1 VRPQRLLLG
10 TEGDGNYAVL
20 MTEAIGFIGLGIM
33 GSGMVG
39 NLVAKGYTV
48 RIWNRT
54 TSKAKSLAASLDVEY
69 APTLQDL
76 CRSST
81 VLMLCVTNTNDVRQI
96 LFGDGGAISALQPG
110 SLVIDCS
117 TIAPKET
124 ESIAARLYEKEIGFV
139 DAPVSGGSE
148 GAAQGTLAVMA
159 GGAEWDF
166 LRALP
171 LLQAIGTRITHMGP
185 AGKGQVTKLLNQILV
200 VVNMLAVSEALIFG
214 RAAGVDLSK
223 AVAAVE
229 SGAAG
234 SWMLSKRG
242 PQILDGYWEPG
253 FMIDLQ
259 QKDLDLVLEC
269 SRELG
274 VPLLATSIVS
284 QLYARLQHEGK
295 GRLGNHAL
303 IQALEPLAPGSGF
316 TTSEEVI
323 A

>member
-1 VRPQRLLLG
+1 MSE
-10 TEGDGNYAVL
+10 T
-20 MTEAIGFIGLGIM
+20 IGFVGLGIM
-33 GSGMVG
+33 GSGMVR
-39 NLVAKGYTV
+39 NLAEKGHTV

-54 TSKAKSLAASLDVEY
+54 LSKAQSLAASLNIEY
-69 APTLQDL
+69 APTLRDL

-81 VLMLCVTNTNDVRQI
+81 VLILCVTNTCDVRQI

-124 ESIAARLYEKEIGFV
+124 ESIAAYLYEREIAFV

-148 GAAQGTLAVMA
+148 GAAQGTLAVMT
-159 GGAEWDF
+159 GGAERDF

-185 AGKGQVTKLLNQILV
+185 AGKGQITKLLNQILV

-229 SGAAG
+229 SGAGG

-242 PQILDGYWEPG
+242 PQVLDGYWEPG

-259 QKDLDLVLEC
+259 QKDLDLVLEY
-269 SRELG
+269 SRQLG

-303 IQALEPLAPGSGF
+303 IQALEPLAAGPGF
-316 TTSEEVI
+316 TKNEEVNS
-323 A
+323 

>member
-1 VRPQRLLLG
+1 MSESV
-10 TEGDGNYAVL
+10 
-20 MTEAIGFIGLGIM
+20 GFVGLGIM
-33 GSGMVG
+33 GSGMVK
-39 NLVAKGYTV
+39 NLAAKGHSV

-54 TSKAKSLAASLDVEY
+54 ASKAESLAASMGIQY
-69 APTLQDL
+69 APTLEDL

-81 VLMLCVTNTNDVRQI
+81 VLMLCVTNTSDVREI
-96 LFGDGGAISALQPG
+96 LFGDGGAISALPPG

-124 ESIAARLYEKEIGFV
+124 EYIAAYLYEREIGFV

-148 GAAQGTLAVMA
+148 GAAQGTLAIMA
-159 GGAEWDF
+159 GGEERDF

-171 LLQAIGTRITHMGP
+171 LLQAIGTKITHMGP

-214 RAAGVDLSK
+214 RAAGLDLPT

-234 SWMLSKRG
+234 SWMLSKRA
-242 PQILDGYWEPG
+242 PQVLDSYWKPG

-259 QKDLDLVLEC
+259 QKDLDLVLEY
-269 SRELG
+269 SRGLG
-274 VPLLATSIVS
+274 VPLLATSLVS

-295 GRLGNHAL
+295 GGLGNHAL
-303 IQALEPLAPGSGF
+303 IQALEPLAPGPGF
-316 TTSEEVI
+316 ATQGSR